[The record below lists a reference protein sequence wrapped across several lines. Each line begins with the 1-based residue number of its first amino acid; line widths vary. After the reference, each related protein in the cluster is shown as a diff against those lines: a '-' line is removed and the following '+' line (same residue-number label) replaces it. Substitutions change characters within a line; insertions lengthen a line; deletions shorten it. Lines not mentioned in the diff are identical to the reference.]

1 MHIYTLN
8 QWQHPHQFHIDDGR
22 GERNTRRVVFLTVLM
37 MGIEIISGMAFG
49 SMSLLA
55 DGWHMG
61 THAMALGI
69 TVFAYYY
76 ARRHAANPAY
86 SFGTGKVG
94 VLGGYTSA
102 VMLAMVAFLMAVE
115 SIVRLIEPV
124 RIQFNEAI
132 GVAVLG
138 LAVNIFSAWLLQD
151 RHDRHHENE
160 AGKSHP
166 HDHNLSA
173 AYLHVLADAL
183 TSVLAIVALLA
194 AKTFGWIWMDPMMG
208 IVGAA
213 LITRWSAGL
222 LRATGSIL
230 LDSGVSLETIEK
242 IKTAVESDSDNRVC
256 DIHVWPLG
264 SGQLAAIISIVTHYP
279 KTAEYY
285 KSLLSGFDRLG
296 HITVEVNEVGGIPC
310 LTGGDQPE

>member
-1 MHIYTLN
+1 MHIYNLH
-8 QWQHPHQFHIDDGR
+8 QWQHSHQFHVDDGR
-22 GERNTRRVVFLTVLM
+22 GERNTRRVVVLTVLM
-37 MGIEIISGMAFG
+37 MSVEIVSGMAFG

-102 VMLAMVAFLMAVE
+102 VILGVVAFLMAVE
-115 SIVRLIEPV
+115 SIQRLLVPI

-138 LAVNIFSAWLLQD
+138 LAVNIVSAWLLQD
-151 RHDRHHENE
+151 QHEHHHEDFPE
-160 AGKSHP
+160 KVHR
-166 HDHNLSA
+166 HDHNLYA
-173 AYLHVLADAL
+173 AYLHVIADAL

-194 AKTFGWIWMDPMMG
+194 AKTFGWIWMDPLMG
-208 IVGAA
+208 IVGAI

-222 LRATGSIL
+222 LKATGVIL
-230 LDSGVSLETIEK
+230 LDSGVSRETIEK
-242 IKTAVESDSDNRVC
+242 IKTAVESDCDNRVS

-285 KSLLSGFDRLG
+285 KSLLAGFDRLD
-296 HITVEVNEVGGIPC
+296 HITVEVNEGEGEPC
-310 LTGGDQPE
+310 LDVPAKP

>member
-8 QWQHPHQFHIDDGR
+8 QWKHPHQFHADDGR

-102 VMLAMVAFLMAVE
+102 VMLAVVAFLMAVE
-115 SIVRLIEPV
+115 SIARLIEPV

-132 GVAVLG
+132 GVAALG
-138 LAVNIFSAWLLQD
+138 LAVNILSAWLLQD
-151 RHDRHHENE
+151 RHEHHHEDATE
-160 AGKSHP
+160 KSHH

-183 TSVLAIVALLA
+183 TSVLAIVALLT

-208 IVGAA
+208 IVGAM
-213 LITRWSAGL
+213 LITKWSAGL
-222 LRATGSIL
+222 LRATGNIL
-230 LDSGVSLETIEK
+230 LDSGVSLETIET
-242 IKTAVESDSDNRVC
+242 IKNAVESDCDNRVC

-296 HITVEVNEVGGIPC
+296 HITVEVNEVGGDPC
-310 LTGGDQPE
+310 VAGSNRLA